1 MNDIK
6 SSKFLLPLIIGKTC
20 IRWTDKESNNRFKEG
35 AVGSPAMGGIFGLS
49 RSWIFLDLSI
59 LLDQCKLRT
68 YFIALQHCFLE
79 P

>member
-1 MNDIK
+1 MIDIK
-6 SSKFLLPLIIGKTC
+6 CLQLLSFLIIGKTC

-68 YFIALQHCFLE
+68 YFVALQHCFIK